1 MPVASTTPISVA
13 THSPRKSSGIA
24 IIGSSVLPNGVAT
37 DDDDDDDDEDE
48 DEDDD
53 DDNDDDDGDDD
64 DDDDDANGTA
74 AADVSERREVGPA
87 AAAPSARP
95 CCMVQKI
102 AHLQLSPHVP
112 PPDRIFFAVSSQQ
125 QCNIASSETAT
136 LWYHTVVHIQVLNGT
151 VKIHHVTRT
160 KCAACT
166 VLRAY

>member
-1 MPVASTTPISVA
+1 MA
-13 THSPRKSSGIA
+13 TD
-24 IIGSSVLPNGVAT
+24 